1 MFTRVRFLDESD
13 AQRLKQVTSDA
24 DVGHGDA
31 DVTLGFKNKQTNKH
45 TNPSPKCRIQLK
57 RGERAAAVLTKAD
70 RVAVSIVVRQT
81 CVRL

>member
-31 DVTLGFKNKQTNKH
+31 DVTLGFKNKQTN
-45 TNPSPKCRIQLK
+45 TQILPQNV
-57 RGERAAAVLTKAD
+57 EFN
-70 RVAVSIVVRQT
+70 
-81 CVRL
+81 